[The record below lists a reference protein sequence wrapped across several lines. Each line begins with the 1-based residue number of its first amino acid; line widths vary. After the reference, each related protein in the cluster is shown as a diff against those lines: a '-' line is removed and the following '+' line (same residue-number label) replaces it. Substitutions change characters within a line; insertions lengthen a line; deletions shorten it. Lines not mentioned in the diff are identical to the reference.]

1 MQRGVRRLAAVLVLV
16 VVFLAGVAVG
26 ENKYGT
32 PKSVLHVSVIKWKPE
47 ATDAQKAQAIE
58 GIRQMATT
66 IPGIKN
72 IWLKADRVQP
82 RDYHTAFAI
91 EFESRAAADAYVDH
105 PAHRDWEKIYLP
117 IREQSRNVQ
126 VTNP

>member
-1 MQRGVRRLAAVLVLV
+1 MKRALHTALVVLGLVL
-16 VVFLAGVAVG
+16 VFLAGVLVG
-26 ENKYGT
+26 KNNYGT
-32 PKSVLHVSVIKWKPE
+32 PQSVLHVSVIKWKAE
-47 ATDAQKAQAIE
+47 ATDEQKAQAME
-58 GIRQMATT
+58 GIQQMAAT

-91 EFESRAAADAYVDH
+91 EFESRAAADTYVDH

-117 IREQSRNVQ
+117 IRAESRNIQ

>member
-1 MQRGVRRLAAVLVLV
+1 MQRAVRRLLGVLILAG
-16 VVFLAGVAVG
+16 VFLAGVAVG
-26 ENKYGT
+26 QQKYGT
-32 PKSVLHVSVIKWKPE
+32 PRSVIHLSVIKWKPE
-47 ATDAQKAQAIE
+47 ATDEQKAQAIE
-58 GIRQMATT
+58 GIRQMAATV
-66 IPGIKN
+66 PGIKN

-105 PAHRDWEKIYLP
+105 PAHKDWEKVYLP
-117 IREQSRNVQ
+117 IRAESRNVQ

>member
-1 MQRGVRRLAAVLVLV
+1 MQRTVRHLAGVLVLV
-16 VVFLAGVAVG
+16 GVFLAGVAVG
-26 ENKYGT
+26 QQKYAT
-32 PKSVLHVSVIKWKPE
+32 PQSVIHVSVIKWKAE
-47 ATDAQKAQAIE
+47 ATDEQKAQAIE
-58 GIRQMATT
+58 GIKQMAAT
-66 IPGIKN
+66 ISGIKN

-82 RDYHTAFAI
+82 RDFHTAFAI

-117 IREQSRNVQ
+117 IRAESRNIQ

>member
-1 MQRGVRRLAAVLVLV
+1 MQRAVRHLAGVLVLV
-16 VVFLAGVAVG
+16 GVFLAGVALG
-26 ENKYGT
+26 QQKYGA
-32 PKSVLHVSVIKWKPE
+32 PQSVLHVSVIKWKAE
-47 ATDAQKAQAIE
+47 ATDAQKAQAME
-58 GIRQMATT
+58 GIHQMAAT

-82 RDYHTAFAI
+82 RDFHTAFAI

-117 IREQSRNVQ
+117 IRAESRSVQ
-126 VTNP
+126 LTNP

>member
-1 MQRGVRRLAAVLVLV
+1 MQRATRILVAMVILV
-16 VVFLAGVAVG
+16 GIFLAGVAVG
-26 ENKYGT
+26 KNKYGT
-32 PKSVLHVSVIKWKPE
+32 PKSVIHVSVIKWKPE
-47 ATDAQKAQAIE
+47 ATEAQKAQAIE
-58 GIRQMATT
+58 GIHQMAAT

-117 IREQSRNVQ
+117 IRAESRNIQ
-126 VTNP
+126 MTNP